1 MLHDFLANVIGV
13 RMCSQNWLCCTN
25 QSHTTHCFWVFIVFG
40 TETLVIVWNTFSVV
54 AEKTTALKR
63 CALYIPIFGSKWC
76 NCVARL
82 VGKSQYNKQPHQ
94 LQMCITVHSSNCRL
108 LDFLRPIHKGCS
120 QWVDLHPQQNVAQI
134 QRFTFWEIKTFEINL
149 FCGSRFFDRH
159 LLLYHIPD

>member
-40 TETLVIVWNTFSVV
+40 DRNTCDCLKYLFGSRRKNNCAETL
-54 AEKTTALKR
+54 R
-63 CALYIPIFGSKWC
+63 LYIPIFGSKWC

-134 QRFTFWEIKTFEINL
+134 QRLSFWEIKTFEINL